1 VAFKQQI
8 IHLHTSFF
16 EDDEQVQAAS
26 IFKKPQQAESIKPR
40 MSFVEVVP
48 VPSEEEG
55 ESESKPEVIP
65 PEKRS
70 IREIINHID
79 KEKRSRQGS
88 RGSRQ
93 GSRLGSNRSMSSI
106 NDIIKVTNEK
116 NRKESDLRHQMEK
129 QRQLESEKERKRR
142 HDEKKSKQRRD
153 SQ

>member
-1 VAFKQQI
+1 M
-8 IHLHTSFF
+8 
-16 EDDEQVQAAS
+16 
-26 IFKKPQQAESIKPR
+26 P
-40 MSFVEVVP
+40 FVDVVP
-48 VPSEEEG
+48 VPLEEEEE
-55 ESESKPEVIP
+55 ESESKPEEIP

-142 HDEKKSKQRRD
+142 NDEKKSKQKID
-153 SQ
+153 SE